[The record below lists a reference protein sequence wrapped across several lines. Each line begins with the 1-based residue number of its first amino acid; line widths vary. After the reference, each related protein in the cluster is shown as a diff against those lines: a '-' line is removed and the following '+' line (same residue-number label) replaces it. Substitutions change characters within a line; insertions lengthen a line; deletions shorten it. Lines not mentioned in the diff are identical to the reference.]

1 MRLRW
6 ARRRASWVALG
17 VAYLLFVQAILGGLA
32 IGASAAPAAFDPL
45 SALCRTDDGAGP
57 ARPDQPAQH
66 PHLPDCCTTG
76 CSMFGG
82 YPVPTVVAALLVPHL
97 AGTTEP
103 APLPAAPV
111 AAAPQRS
118 PANPRAPPPAQA

>member
-6 ARRRASWVALG
+6 ARKRASWVALG
-17 VAYLLFVQAILGGLA
+17 AAYLLFVQAILGGLA
-32 IGASAAPAAFDPL
+32 IGASAATLDPL

-57 ARPDQPAQH
+57 VRQDPPADH

-76 CSMFGG
+76 CAMFGG
-82 YPVPTVVAALLVPHL
+82 APVPAFVAVLLVPHL
-97 AGTTEP
+97 AGRTEP
-103 APLPAAPV
+103 APLPLVPV

-118 PANPRAPPPAQA
+118 PANPRAPPAQA

>member
-1 MRLRW
+1 MRW

-17 VAYLLFVQAILGGLA
+17 AAYLLFVQAILGGLA

-45 SALCRTDDGAGP
+45 SALCRTDDGTIP
-57 ARPDQPAQH
+57 ARQDLPAGH

-76 CSMFGG
+76 CAMFSGA
-82 YPVPTVVAALLVPHL
+82 PVPGFVAVLLVPHL
-97 AGTTEP
+97 AGRSEP
-103 APLPAAPV
+103 ALLPLAPV

-118 PANPRAPPPAQA
+118 PANPRAPPAQA